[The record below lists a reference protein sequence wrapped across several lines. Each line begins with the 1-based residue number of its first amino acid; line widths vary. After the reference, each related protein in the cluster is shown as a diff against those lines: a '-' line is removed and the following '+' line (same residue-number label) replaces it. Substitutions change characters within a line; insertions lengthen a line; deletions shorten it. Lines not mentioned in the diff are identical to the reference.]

1 MLECGLV
8 MIIFSLQLIILKLH
22 SPQAGYMCAQLA
34 ASQATSD
41 GAERVLALGRLS
53 MSYTIGSVLGPA
65 LGKSVLI
72 SFEDNA

>member
-1 MLECGLV
+1 
-8 MIIFSLQLIILKLH
+8 
-22 SPQAGYMCAQLA
+22 MCAQLA

-65 LGKSVLI
+65 LGKKSSYSTFQIINSIYNEKFQLLVLV
-72 SFEDNA
+72 

>member
-1 MLECGLV
+1 M
-8 MIIFSLQLIILKLH
+8 IILKLY

-65 LGKSVLI
+65 LGKNILI
-72 SFEDNA
+72 LFSEQCIT

>member
-1 MLECGLV
+1 
-8 MIIFSLQLIILKLH
+8 
-22 SPQAGYMCAQLA
+22 MCAQLA

-65 LGKSVLI
+65 LGKKHSHYILKTMHHVISSVVVF
-72 SFEDNA
+72 SMRCNN

>member
-1 MLECGLV
+1 
-8 MIIFSLQLIILKLH
+8 
-22 SPQAGYMCAQLA
+22 MCAQLA

-65 LGKSVLI
+65 LGKNILI
-72 SFEDNA
+72 IFLKQCIT